1 MRNAVVLLVTVAAT
15 LALAVPAQAMVIKG
29 TSGQVVFADDF
40 EGGSAGTMSEPN
52 GGAPGS
58 WSGGTTWVED
68 STTFPSGPGPFEGSK
83 YIRHLGNFKYANFAP
98 QTGGPVHL
106 SVMWYQPSVDQLG
119 AVVEDWNSVIALQND
134 NGVNIMAI
142 SNYLGH
148 VHESAHNIPLTPMIY
163 DAWNKV
169 ELTYVTG
176 SSQGTFRFN
185 DGTPIVY
192 NFTDLTRVSATV
204 GRAMLRRIG
213 GPVYYDAVP
222 EPASLALL
230 SLGGLMM
237 LRRRRA

>member
-40 EGGSAGTMSEPN
+40 EGGTIDAEPT

-58 WSGGTTWVED
+58 WSGATTWVRD
-68 STTFPSGPGPFEGSK
+68 DTNPPFPGPFEGSK
-83 YIRHLGNFKYANFAP
+83 YLRHLGGEKYADFAT

-106 SVMWYQPSVDQLG
+106 SVMWYQPSG
-119 AVVEDWNSVIALQND
+119 ADFDSVITFRSPS
-134 NGVNIMAI
+134 GVNIMAI
-142 SNYLGH
+142 SNSGATVY
-148 VHESAHNIPLTPMIY
+148 EAAHNIPLTPMIY